1 MGLEADHMSRGHSR
15 GKGTKDTLI
24 FRRHHIPAGDGL
36 TDLVPAPP
44 LDWLILA
51 MSSSDKLRIIRD
63 RSRGESGDTENNIA
77 DELGGQLVPAVKAVL
92 DSMRYFQ
99 GGQWTFDS
107 YEFKLTGR
115 PWAARD
121 DEIGKSRVL
130 LLQLLAAL
138 HRLGWRSYAAVR
150 SGTESDDFKKPD
162 TWFFVRPKGWVA
174 GSPFNAEVDLSN
186 FQETRA

>member
-1 MGLEADHMSRGHSR
+1 MELEANNNNRGHSR

-24 FRRHHIPAGDGL
+24 FCHHHILTGDR
-36 TDLVPAPP
+36 LVPATPP

-51 MSSSDKLRIIRD
+51 LSSSDKLRIIRD
-63 RSRGESGDTENNIA
+63 RSRGEPDNTESSIA
-77 DELGGQLVPAVKAVL
+77 DELGGQLIPAIKAVL
-92 DSMRYFQ
+92 DGMSYFQ

-138 HRLGWRSYAAVR
+138 HRLGWRSYATVR
-150 SGTESDDFKKPD
+150 CGTEGDDFKKQD
-162 TWFFVRPKGWVA
+162 TWFFVRPKDWVA
-174 GSPFNAEVDLSN
+174 GSPFNAEVDLLNS
-186 FQETRA
+186 QGTRT